1 MNATGFCFLEENAF
15 TTVCG
20 EQQQDMARK
29 KPDHNIQAHTSVSLY
44 IRPDVKNQGILNPLS
59 SAGKTLA
66 TFGIRG
72 LPFIQEVNR
81 GTKLIQRHPCLGSL
95 ERDERRSKNK
105 KITFAHSLRIPL
117 LSDLAMAGAAHY
129 YGKKYGIKIHIVI
142 SETFDGLKD
151 FVEKLANTIKP
162 DSKIGLIVRIGKTSQ
177 HVMPI
182 IIQNSNEQTTI
193 ITLDSTAKHT
203 LNDCIRKINTDAG
216 KNLIKLLI
224 VNEGHSRQRDNYS
237 CRSDAVLILKD
248 ALRSPV
254 FTSHMKSD
262 TLTKIPFDIRNGC
275 MKIYRLDRLPMCLSK
290 TTQSQSMID
299 ALKLSDALITPTG
312 SDDES
317 ELTQTTMKS
326 HLDKYQRTFK
336 AFVEDN
342 DAINDCN
349 NCSHPDWSMVKQ
361 PCTREENLYLHTKGY
376 DLVCKAFD
384 QLNDGKG
391 NIDSEKKNEL
401 KEKYITHHQQAA
413 KMHCYFH

>member
-1 MNATGFCFLEENAF
+1 MDATGLYFQENAF
-15 TTVCG
+15 TTLCG
-20 EQQQDMARK
+20 EQQQDMARNK
-29 KPDHNIQAHTSVSLY
+29 QGNNIQTHTSVSLY
-44 IRPDVKNQGILNPLS
+44 IRPDVKNQGILNTLS

-66 TFGIRG
+66 TFGIRD

-81 GTKLIQRHPCLGSL
+81 GTKLVQRHSCLGSL
-95 ERDERRSKNK
+95 EVDERESGNK
-105 KITFAHSLRIPL
+105 KITFAHSLKIPL
-117 LSDLAMAGAAHY
+117 LSDLTMAGAAHY
-129 YGKKYGIKIHIVI
+129 YCKKYGIDIHIVI

-162 DSKIGLIVRIGKTSQ
+162 GDKIGLIVRIGKTSQ

-182 IIQNSNEQTTI
+182 IIQNSNEQTAI
-193 ITLDSTAKHT
+193 ITLDSAAKRT

-224 VNEGHSRQRDNYS
+224 VNDGHSRQRDSYS

-254 FTSHMKSD
+254 FTSHIKSD
-262 TLTKIPFDIRNGC
+262 TLTKMPFDIRNGC

-290 TTQSQSMID
+290 TIQSQSMIN
-299 ALKLSDALITPTG
+299 ALKLSDALITPIG

-317 ELTQTTMKS
+317 ELTHTTMQS

-349 NCSHPDWSMVKQ
+349 DCSNPHWNMGKQ
-361 PCTREENLYLHTKGY
+361 PCIREENLYLHTKGY

-384 QLNDGKG
+384 QLNDGEG
-391 NIDSEKKNEL
+391 NIDSEKEKEL
-401 KEKYITHHQQAA
+401 KEKYITYHQQVA